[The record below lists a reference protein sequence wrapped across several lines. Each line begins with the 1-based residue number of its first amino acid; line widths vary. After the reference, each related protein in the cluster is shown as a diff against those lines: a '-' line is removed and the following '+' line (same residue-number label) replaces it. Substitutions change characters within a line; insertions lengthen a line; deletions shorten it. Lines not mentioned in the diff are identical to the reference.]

1 MDGSREIVLQRG
13 QGDSFLSTERDSF
26 SDHSLMFGRMQAN
39 RKTERTGT
47 TPPAPPMPVIE
58 VGYGPDWYTNTAY
71 QGDREFRTPTAYGAF
86 TGRYRSDS
94 GDDVRVFVRK
104 GRLWLGDSPLTE
116 IGSAL
121 FRVGD
126 DSWSPDTVQFVTIV
140 EGRARL
146 LRVIGE
152 DHWRIELG

>member
-1 MDGSREIVLQRG
+1 
-13 QGDSFLSTERDSF
+13 
-26 SDHSLMFGRMQAN
+26 MFGRMQAN
-39 RKTERTGT
+39 SKTEKPGE
-47 TPPAPPMPVIE
+47 APPSPPLPVVE

-71 QGDREFRTPTAYGAF
+71 QGEREFRTPAAYGAF

-116 IGSAL
+116 IGSSL

-126 DSWSPDTVQFVTIV
+126 DSWSPDTVEFLTIV

-152 DHWRIELG
+152 DHWRIEVG